1 MDQGQYPQ
9 PVSALRTRALTVTSL
24 TALISPDA
32 QRTLQQLPLW
42 SQQASFASQLADPG
56 PLLVEAEP
64 GAGKSTLVP
73 LWALASASD
82 QQQVWLIQPR
92 ILATRAV
99 ANRLAKLAQSRIG
112 ALVGYQV
119 PYERRLDAD
128 TRLQVMTPGIFL
140 QRLLNDPELSGVHTV
155 MLDEIHERT
164 VELDLAW
171 AWLQESQI
179 LRDDLNV
186 IAMTATP
193 DPRLQAAVPNRLI
206 APGRQFPVDTIYQ
219 PAKANETVAEQV
231 KRALLSHSTDHATI
245 LVFLP
250 GWREIQT
257 CQQVLTESLLSH
269 RILRLHS
276 RVPDDEQQAAL
287 SPETGHRIILSTNIA
302 ETSLTVPDVTL
313 VVDTGLARV
322 PRLTQ
327 STGVTRLH
335 TQRISQASADQRRG
349 RAGRV
354 QAGTCLRL
362 WSANDAMTPV
372 DRPEITRCD
381 ALLLALRLAHWG
393 SREQDLAWL
402 DAPPAQALINARQT
416 LRQWGL
422 ITDATTITANGITAT
437 RLGAHPRVATYLLAH
452 RQVSDEPNLPADHL
466 WLALALHFDFLP
478 ETGSDDWLT
487 AAQREYQHNR
497 QWQWQAKRW
506 LRTLNG
512 SSSESDQANFDAQP
526 DQTPLLLAL
535 SDRIGHRQ
543 ASGRYRL
550 STGISVRPLQ
560 PLSSEWACFP
570 MIRPDAEGHA
580 GFGLPVEL
588 DQDSRKQYSV
598 ATSTLKWQSGRWL
611 EDTVW
616 TLGDQVITTERY
628 TIEADHVP
636 ARLIHYLQSLP
647 IQHHA
652 WPKSALNLL
661 SKARLAQRQQLLEL
675 PELSDDALLNQLHDW
690 LLPFLTASS
699 RLERLPWLEG
709 LKWYLGHA
717 NGDRLQEQ
725 LPDSLKLASG
735 RRCTIQYE
743 GDHAPSVTSKLQDFF
758 GTQQLSLGN
767 GRIPVTAILLSPA
780 QRPLAVTA
788 DLASFWEQV
797 YPQVRKEMRGR
808 YPKHPWPELPG
819 QSLG

>member
-1 MDQGQYPQ
+1 M
-9 PVSALRTRALTVTSL
+9 TSL
-24 TALISPDA
+24 TALIAPTA
-32 QRTLQQLPLW
+32 RPTLQQLPLW
-42 SQQASFASQLADPG
+42 SRQDNFASQLADEG
-56 PLLVEAEP
+56 SLLVEAEP

-73 LWALASASD
+73 LWALASANG

-99 ANRLAKLAQSRIG
+99 ASRLATLAQSKIG

-140 QRLLNDPELSGVHTV
+140 QRLLNDPLLNGVHTV
-155 MLDEIHERT
+155 ILDEIHERT

-193 DPRLQAAVPNRLI
+193 DPRLQAAAPNRLI

-219 PAKANETVAEQV
+219 PPKTGEPVAEQV
-231 KRALLSHSTDHATI
+231 RRALVTLAADHATI

-250 GWREIQT
+250 GWREIQA
-257 CQQVLTESLLSH
+257 CQQALKHHLSTH
-269 RILRLHS
+269 QVLRLHS
-276 RVPDDEQQAAL
+276 LVPDDEQQSAL
-287 SPETGHRIILSTNIA
+287 SPDTGNRIILSTNIA

-322 PRLTQ
+322 PTLTQ
-327 STGVTRLH
+327 NTGVTRLH
-335 TQRISQASADQRRG
+335 TQHISQASADQRRG

-362 WSANDAMTPV
+362 WPADAAMAPV

-381 ALLLALRLAHWG
+381 ALPLALRLAHWG
-393 SREQDLAWL
+393 SQEQDLAWL
-402 DAPPAQALINARQT
+402 DAPPAQALSNARQT

-422 ITDATTITANGITAT
+422 ITDATTITNDGMAASQ
-437 RLGAHPRVATYLLAH
+437 LGTHPRVASFLLAH
-452 RQVSDEPNLPADHL
+452 RPGPDHLALPENHL
-466 WLALALHFDFLP
+466 WLALALHFEFMP
-478 ETGSDDWLT
+478 ETGPEDWLI
-487 AAQREYQHNR
+487 AAQQEYQHNR
-497 QWQWQAKRW
+497 HWQWQAKRW
-506 LRTLNG
+506 LRTLG
-512 SSSESDQANFDAQP
+512 GTITDVGRANAHSQKDEA
-526 DQTPLLLAL
+526 PLLHAL

-560 PLSSEWACFP
+560 PIQSEWACFP

-580 GFGLPVEL
+580 GVGLPVQL
-588 DQDSRKQYSV
+588 DQDARKQYSV
-598 ATSTLKWQSGRWL
+598 ATSTLKWQSGRWQ
-611 EDTVW
+611 EDRVW
-616 TLGDQVITTERY
+616 TLGDQVITTEQHA
-628 TIEADHVP
+628 IEADQVP
-636 ARLIHYLQSLP
+636 TRLIHYLQTLP

-652 WPKSALNLL
+652 WSRSAMNLL
-661 SKARLAQRQQLLEL
+661 SKARLAQQHQLLAL
-675 PELSDDALLNQLHDW
+675 PELSDDALLNQLPDW
-690 LLPFLTASS
+690 LQPFLTASS
-699 RLERLPWLEG
+699 RLEQLPWLEG

-717 NGDRLQEQ
+717 NCDRLQVL
-725 LPDSLKLASG
+725 LPDSLNLSAG
-735 RRCTIQYE
+735 RHCTINYE
-743 GDHAPSVTSKLQDFF
+743 GNHAPSVTSKLQDFF
-758 GTQQLSLGN
+758 GTRHLTLGN
-767 GRIPVTAILLSPA
+767 GQIPVTAILLSPA

-788 DLASFWEQV
+788 DLNSFWEQV
-797 YPQVRKEMRGR
+797 YPQVRREMRGR
-808 YPKHPWPELPG
+808 YPKHSWPEIPE
-819 QSLG
+819 QKSE